1 VGLFGRVVVTFLPIM
16 PRFIVRFISKR
27 YVAGP
32 DLESAISCMK
42 KLSSEGACFTVDVLG
57 EEITTLDEANEFLE
71 EYERLLDAIIDHGLD
86 ANLSIKPT
94 AFGLLIDEKTALANI
109 ERLLKRAAEHNIF
122 VRLDMEDYRVTDAT
136 IDVVLKMHDA
146 GFTNIGT
153 VLQARL
159 FRTMDDVDMI
169 CDALGPD
176 ADFRLCKG
184 IYLESA
190 EIAHTGYQDIVDA
203 MNRCCDKILERG
215 AYFALASHDKP
226 VIAHAEAAL
235 VAAGV
240 EPSGDGRANAL
251 SAQSERVGKGW
262 GHEFQ
267 MLLGVRGDIRRRLAG
282 EGHRTRV
289 YIPYGKRWY
298 EYSMRRLR
306 ENPDIAWHVTKAML
320 LPWTNRR

>member
-32 DLESAISCMK
+32 DLQSAISCMK

-57 EEITTLDEANEFLE
+57 EEITTLDEANEFLV
-71 EYERLLDAIIDHGLD
+71 EYERLLDAIIEHRLD

-94 AFGLLIDEKTALANI
+94 AFGLLIDETQALANI
-109 ERLLKRAAEHNIF
+109 EQLLQRAAQNNIF

-136 IDVVLKMHDA
+136 IDIVLKMHNA

-159 FRTMDDVDMI
+159 HRTLNDIDTI
-169 CDALGPD
+169 CDALGTD

-184 IYLESA
+184 IYLESG
-190 EIAHTGYQDIVDA
+190 EIAYTGYQDIVDA
-203 MNRCCDKILERG
+203 MNRCCDKMLERG
-215 AYFALASHDKP
+215 AYLALASHDKP
-226 VIAHAEAAL
+226 VIAHSEAAL
-235 VAAGV
+235 VDAGV
-240 EPSGDGRANAL
+240 EPGRDGRENAR
-251 SAQSERVGKGW
+251 SQKSQRVGKGC

-282 EGHRTRV
+282 DGHRTRV

>member
-1 VGLFGRVVVTFLPIM
+1 MGLFGRVVVTFLPIM

-32 DLESAISCMK
+32 NLDSAISCMQ

-57 EEITTLDEANEFLE
+57 EEITTLDEANEFLT
-71 EYERLLDAIIDHGLD
+71 EYERLLDAIIEHGLD

-94 AFGLLIDEKTALANI
+94 AFGLLIDETQALANI
-109 ERLLKRAAEHNIF
+109 EQLLRRAAENDIF

-136 IDVVLKMHDA
+136 IDVVLKMYEA
-146 GFTNIGT
+146 GFSNIGT

-159 FRTMDDVDMI
+159 FRTLNDIDTI
-169 CDALGPD
+169 CDALGAD

-184 IYLESA
+184 IYLEPS
-190 EIAHTGYQDIVDA
+190 EIAHTGYQEIVEA
-203 MNRCCDKILERG
+203 MNQCSDKILTRG
-215 AYFALASHDKP
+215 AYLALASHDKP
-226 VIAHAEAAL
+226 VIAHTEAAL
-235 VAAGV
+235 VNANV
-240 EPSGDGRANAL
+240 NPEGDGRTNARMEE
-251 SAQSERVGKGW
+251 SQRVGKGW

-282 EGHRTRV
+282 QGHRTRV